1 MATRPEANQAQAQD
15 RMAAMAAAIAEIKP
29 VSEAVSPARIVV
41 YARNKVGKTRFGASS
56 GKKTLILCADPYG
69 IETLASL
76 KAPNVD
82 YVQIKE
88 WKEVEPY
95 YWFLA
100 TQDHDYEVLVFDTWT
115 MLTTMCM
122 RYVMGQETNRDP
134 LMPKTDHWMKLAQI
148 MNNDLLSK
156 WAYLPMD
163 VVWLCQE
170 RNFTSKKE
178 GEEDETVDQIGPA
191 TSPSVAWT
199 LIGAVGTVGHL
210 FKKEVEVDGKRV
222 IQRRMRFE
230 DPENLYICGTRVRGL
245 PTIMANPTLKAILDI
260 RAKTGEL
267 PPDETLFGESYA
279 VDEDEETSSEAE
291 EQSST
296 PRAGV
301 MTL

>member
-1 MATRPEANQAQAQD
+1 
-15 RMAAMAAAIAEIKP
+15 MAAAIAEIKP
-29 VSEAVSPARIVV
+29 VSEATSPARICV
-41 YARNKVGKTRFGASS
+41 YARNKVGKTRFGASG
-56 GKKTLILCADPYG
+56 GKRTLILCADPFG
-69 IETLASL
+69 IETLQSL
-76 KAPNVD
+76 KAPGVD

-88 WKEVEPY
+88 WAQVEPY
-95 YWFLA
+95 YWYLA
-100 TQDHDYEVLVFDTWT
+100 TQKHDYEILVFDTWS
-115 MLTTMCM
+115 MLTTMCL
-122 RYVMGQETNRDP
+122 RHVMGQVNNRDP
-134 LMPKTDHWMKLAQI
+134 LMPKTDDYMKLAQI

-178 GEEDETVDQIGPA
+178 GEEDETVDQVGPA

-210 FKKEVEVDGKRV
+210 FKNPDKLIEVDGKKV
-222 IQRRMRFE
+222 PERRMRFE
-230 DPENLYICGTRVRGL
+230 DPNGLYICGTRVRGL
-245 PTIMANPTLKAILDI
+245 PTIMANPTLKSILDI

-279 VDEDEETSSEAE
+279 VDEDEETP
-291 EQSST
+291 EQTET
-296 PRAGV
+296 PDGV